1 MHRGGR
7 GFCRLPVI
15 ARGVQP
21 GDCIVQQARE
31 QGDIALH
38 NPGRPVW
45 PVFTVLDGMQGL
57 AYSGDNIR
65 RVRRAWRGGFS
76 GVFFLL
82 CLTLRPAVDLL
93 W

>member
-1 MHRGGR
+1 
-7 GFCRLPVI
+7 
-15 ARGVQP
+15 
-21 GDCIVQQARE
+21 
-31 QGDIALH
+31 
-38 NPGRPVW
+38 
-45 PVFTVLDGMQGL
+45 MQGL